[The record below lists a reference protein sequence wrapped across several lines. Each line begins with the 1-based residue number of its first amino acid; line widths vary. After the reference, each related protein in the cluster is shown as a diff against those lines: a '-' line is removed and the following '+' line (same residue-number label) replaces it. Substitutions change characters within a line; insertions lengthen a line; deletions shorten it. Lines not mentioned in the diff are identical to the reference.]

1 MRVLSLERKILLA
14 FVAGGLLLLGAGW
27 FVVSNGRAYL
37 AAEEQADRLRDAER
51 ALLAV
56 ELSLHG
62 AESGQRGYLLTGRED
77 YLGPYERALDDIGR
91 QMEEART
98 LLAEKPEALALF
110 WNVDALVRRKLAELY
125 HALELRREEGF
136 DAALRVVNTDI
147 GMAEMREIRAR
158 THEIQKLLQAQVS
171 AELARS
177 AQRSSN
183 TLLGALMSG
192 IVFAGLA
199 LAAYLVIVWDLRERR
214 QLAAR
219 VQEQANHDQ
228 LTQLPNRRFFEQ
240 WLGYS
245 LAQARR
251 DGAPLALLFLDLDG
265 FKAVNDRHGHKA
277 GDELLVEIA
286 RRLRQTVR
294 ESDMLARLGGDEFAL
309 LAPNAKDGRELAH
322 VAQRLLQVLDDPRQ
336 PALSDQ
342 AIGASIGVALF
353 PEDASD
359 VQGLFAAADA
369 AMYAAK
375 RAGKNRIAFYA
386 TAIAAAA

>member
-1 MRVLSLERKILLA
+1 MRVLSLEKKILLA

-37 AAEEQADRLRDAER
+37 AAEEQADHLRDAEL

-56 ELSLHG
+56 ELSLRG

-77 YLGPYERALDDIGR
+77 YLLPYERALDDIGR

-219 VQEQANHDQ
+219 VQEQANHDP

-342 AIGASIGVALF
+342 PIGASIGVALF
-353 PEDASD
+353 PEDATD

-375 RAGKNRIAFYA
+375 RAGKNRIAFYT

>member
-1 MRVLSLERKILLA
+1 MRVLSLEKKILLA

-37 AAEEQADRLRDAER
+37 AAEEQADHLRDAER

-56 ELSLHG
+56 ELAVRG

-77 YLGPYERALDDIGR
+77 YLLPYERALDDIGR

-110 WNVDALVRRKLAELY
+110 WKVDALVRRKLAELY
-125 HALELRREEGF
+125 HAIELHREEGF
-136 DAALRVVNTDI
+136 DAALRVANTDV
-147 GMAEMREIRAR
+147 GMVEMREIHAR
-158 THEIQKLLQAQVS
+158 IDEIQKLLQAQMS

-177 AQRSSN
+177 AQRSSY
-183 TLLGALMSG
+183 TLLGVLLMSG
-192 IVFAGLA
+192 VVAGLA
-199 LAAYLVIVWDLRERR
+199 VAAYLVIVWDLRGRR
-214 QLAAR
+214 QLPGR
-219 VQEQANHDQ
+219 GQEKANHDPP
-228 LTQLPNRRFFEQ
+228 TQLPNRRFFQQ

-322 VAQRLLQVLDDPRQ
+322 VAQRLLQVLDDPGQ

-342 AIGASIGVALF
+342 PIGASIGVALF
-353 PEDASD
+353 PEDATD

-375 RAGKNRIAFYA
+375 RAGKNRIAFYT

>member
-1 MRVLSLERKILLA
+1 MRVLSLEKKILLA

-37 AAEEQADRLRDAER
+37 AAEEQADHLRDAER

-342 AIGASIGVALF
+342 PIGASIGVALF

>member
-1 MRVLSLERKILLA
+1 MRVLSLEKKILLA

-294 ESDMLARLGGDEFAL
+294 ESDILARLGGDEFAL

-322 VAQRLLQVLDDPRQ
+322 VAQRLLQVLDDPGQ

-342 AIGASIGVALF
+342 PIGASIGVALF
-353 PEDASD
+353 PEDATD

>member
-1 MRVLSLERKILLA
+1 MRVLSLEKKILLA

-219 VQEQANHDQ
+219 VQEQANHDP

-322 VAQRLLQVLDDPRQ
+322 VAQRLLQVLDDPGQ

-342 AIGASIGVALF
+342 PIGASIGVALF
-353 PEDASD
+353 PEDATD

-375 RAGKNRIAFYA
+375 RAGKNRIAFYT

>member
-1 MRVLSLERKILLA
+1 MHALSLERKILLA

-37 AAEEQADRLRDAER
+37 AAEEQADHLRDTER

-56 ELSLHG
+56 ELSLRG

-98 LLAEKPEALALF
+98 LLVEKPEALALF
-110 WNVDALVRRKLAELY
+110 WKVDALVRRKLAELY
-125 HALELRREEGF
+125 HAIELRREEGF
-136 DAALRVVNTDI
+136 DAALRVANTDV
-147 GMAEMREIRAR
+147 GMMEMREIHAR
-158 THEIQKLLQAQVS
+158 IDEIQKLLQAQMS

-177 AQRSSN
+177 AQRSSY
-183 TLLGALMSG
+183 TLLGVLLMG
-192 IVFAGLA
+192 GVVAGLA
-199 LAAYLVIVWDLRERR
+199 VAAYFVIAWELRERR

-219 VQEQANHDQ
+219 VEQQANHDP
-228 LTQLPNRRFFEQ
+228 LTELFNRRFFEQ

-251 DGAPLALLFLDLDG
+251 DGTQLGLLFLDLDG
-265 FKAVNDRHGHKA
+265 FKAVNDRYGHKA

-286 RRLRQTVR
+286 RRFRQTVR
-294 ESDMLARLGGDEFAL
+294 ESDVLARLGGDEFAL
-309 LAPNAKDGRELAH
+309 LAPNAKDGHELAH
-322 VAQRLLQVLDDPRQ
+322 LAQRLLHALSDPNR
-336 PALSDQ
+336 PALSDRQ
-342 AIGASIGVALF
+342 LGASIGIAFF
-353 PEDASD
+353 PEDATD
-359 VQGLFAAADA
+359 LQGLIAAADA

>member
-158 THEIQKLLQAQVS
+158 TQEIQKLLQAQVS

-342 AIGASIGVALF
+342 PIGASIGVALF

>member
-125 HALELRREEGF
+125 HALESRREEGF

-342 AIGASIGVALF
+342 PIGASIGVALF

>member
-1 MRVLSLERKILLA
+1 MHALSLERKILLA

-37 AAEEQADRLRDAER
+37 AAEEQADHLRDTER

-56 ELSLHG
+56 ELSLRG

-98 LLAEKPEALALF
+98 LLVEKPEALALF
-110 WNVDALVRRKLAELY
+110 WKVDALVRRKLAELY
-125 HALELRREEGF
+125 HAIEIRREEGF
-136 DAALRVVNTDI
+136 DAALRVANTDV
-147 GMAEMREIRAR
+147 GMVEMREIHAR
-158 THEIQKLLQAQVS
+158 IDEIQKLLQAQMS

-177 AQRSSN
+177 AQRSSY
-183 TLLGALMSG
+183 TLLGVLLMG
-192 IVFAGLA
+192 GVVAGLA
-199 LAAYLVIVWDLRERR
+199 VAAYFVIAWELRERR

-219 VQEQANHDQ
+219 VEQQANHDP
-228 LTQLPNRRFFEQ
+228 LTELFNRRLFEQ

-251 DGAPLALLFLDLDG
+251 DGTQLGLLFLDLDG
-265 FKAVNDRHGHKA
+265 FKAVNDRYGHKA
-277 GDELLVEIA
+277 GDVLVMEIA
-286 RRLRQTVR
+286 RRFRQTVR
-294 ESDMLARLGGDEFAL
+294 ESDVLARLGGDEFAL
-309 LAPNAKDGRELAH
+309 LAPNAKDGHELAH
-322 VAQRLLQVLDDPRQ
+322 LAQRLLHALSDPNR
-336 PALSDQ
+336 PALSDRQ
-342 AIGASIGVALF
+342 LGASIGIAFF
-353 PEDASD
+353 PEDATD
-359 VQGLFAAADA
+359 LQGLIAAADA

>member
-98 LLAEKPEALALF
+98 LLAEKPDALALF

-342 AIGASIGVALF
+342 PIGASIGVALF

>member
-342 AIGASIGVALF
+342 PIGASIGVALF

>member
-37 AAEEQADRLRDAER
+37 AAEEQADHLRDAER

-342 AIGASIGVALF
+342 PIGASIGVALF